1 MQSYKSVHDSSYNKI
16 IVIFKVLFHAIKTN
30 LSPIIF
36 CSQVYYAMKQK
47 KNLKNFTL
55 SREILK

>member
-30 LSPIIF
+30 LLPIIF
-36 CSQVYYAMKQK
+36 CSQVYYAMKQNK
-47 KNLKNFTL
+47 KISKISHYLEKF
-55 SREILK
+55 